1 MNEEQ
6 YRILSADLK
15 RAATRIPLHWGR
27 IQNNGYDNELKRH
40 CNIFDIMSLD
50 ELEKNISDF
59 DAGHQAY
66 YRRRWF
72 LLRCAGCDEYLFC
85 KNPNVIHNPDTFD
98 KKWDITINGHIR
110 LDIKG
115 TVIPKAFRNEYRK
128 VIDNPEEII
137 RFYYEN
143 QSQGIRYDMQDRLF
157 IVHHSAADEG
167 RELLLRCA
175 WEKKELIYNR
185 FIENAETV
193 DYFRYKD
200 YKVAVIFIVETNEN
214 VLSYKIAGL
223 DSGLEA
229 V

>member
-1 MNEEQ
+1 MGYYDQ
-6 YRILSADLK
+6 RPYK
-15 RAATRIPLHWGR
+15 TR
-27 IQNNGYDNELKRH
+27 
-40 CNIFDIMSLD
+40 
-50 ELEKNISDF
+50 
-59 DAGHQAY
+59 HQ
-66 YRRRWF
+66 RD
-72 LLRCAGCDEYLFC
+72 CDT
-85 KNPNVIHNPDTFD
+85 KS
-98 KKWDITINGHIR
+98 
-110 LDIKG
+110 
-115 TVIPKAFRNEYRK
+115 FRNEYRK

-200 YKVAVIFIVETNEN
+200 YKVAVIFIVETSEN
-214 VLSYKIAGL
+214 ILSYKIAGL

>member
-27 IQNNGYDNELKRH
+27 IQNNGYDNELKIH

-72 LLRCAGCDEYLFC
+72 LLRCVGCDEYLFC
-85 KNPNVIHNPDTFD
+85 KNPNVIHNPDPFD
-98 KKWDITINGHIR
+98 KKWDIMINGHIR

-115 TVIPKAFRNEYRK
+115 TVIPEAFRNEYRK

-200 YKVAVIFIVETNEN
+200 YKVAVIFIVETSEN
-214 VLSYKIAGL
+214 ILSYKIAGL